1 MAFKTLVNYNN
12 TTLKV
17 QENYLAHDECLKLIS
32 HIRQLAL
39 ETEPKFELYGKICTM
54 HRRIGFFSD
63 THQGYAY
70 SNDLRTASQLT
81 DELRE
86 LLNHINNDLKTKF
99 NGILINVYRNGND
112 FISPHSD
119 REVELSEDGSVVAL
133 SLGAS
138 RIFRVRHKDGFD
150 RYDFQT
156 NDGQLLIMGNGF
168 QKYFTHEI
176 PVQKKV
182 KEERISIT
190 FRQHVN

>member
-1 MAFKTLVNYNN
+1 MELKTLVNYKN
-12 TTLKV
+12 TTLKAK
-17 QENYLAHDECLKLIS
+17 ENYLAYDECLLLIS
-32 HIRQLAL
+32 HIRKLKL

-63 THQGYAY
+63 THKGYTY
-70 SNDLRTASQLT
+70 SNDLKTANPLT
-81 DELRE
+81 DDLRK
-86 LLNHINNDLKTKF
+86 LLDRINNDLKTKF
-99 NGILINVYRNGND
+99 NGVLINVYRDGND

-133 SLGAS
+133 SLGVS

-156 NDGQLLIMGNGF
+156 SSGQLLVMGDGF
-168 QKYFTHEI
+168 QKHFTHEI

-190 FRQHVN
+190 FRQHIN